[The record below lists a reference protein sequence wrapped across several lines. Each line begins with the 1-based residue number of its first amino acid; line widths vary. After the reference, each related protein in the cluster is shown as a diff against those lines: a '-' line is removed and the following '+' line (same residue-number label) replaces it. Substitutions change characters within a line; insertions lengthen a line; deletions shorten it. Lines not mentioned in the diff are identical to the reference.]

1 MLRYIV
7 LIIIGL
13 VVLHSCNDEI
23 FETSP
28 STGELIFSR
37 DTIFLDTIFTNVSSS
52 TRTFKIYNK
61 TGNHINIPNVSLGR
75 GAESFYRLNVN
86 GLSGKS
92 FENITILPKDS
103 IYVFVEATIDFS
115 KVTNPIYTD
124 SIVFDQ
130 GSNQQDVKLV
140 TLVQDAHFLFPER
153 DAQGIKETIVI
164 GVDDEGDDIEVEGF
178 YLEGN
183 TVWTNDK
190 PYVVYGYVGVNKGNS
205 LTIEKGARVHFHQN
219 SGLLV
224 EKEGSLKIN
233 GTLDEKVIIQGD
245 RLEPFYENVAGQ
257 WGTIWLRPGSK
268 EHVINHA
275 IIKNNTIGVLMDSLG
290 SSEEPTL
297 KIDNTEIYNTSNF
310 GLFGRATSIVGSN
323 LVIANNGSASLA
335 CTLGGSYNFT
345 HATLA
350 NYWSGSIREFPT
362 LLVNN
367 FQLSTDTDQL
377 LVNDLL
383 NANFT
388 NCIIEGNQNRE
399 FVLDENMQAGFNFNF
414 KNNLLRFLD
423 PGGNFLGDPLYDF
436 EDESKYQENIFNGEP
451 DFKDVDENEFIIG
464 EASDANANA
473 NVPAAQKVPFD
484 LLGVNRTALPD
495 IGAYQYI
502 IFEE

>member
-1 MLRYIV
+1 M
-7 LIIIGL
+7 
-13 VVLHSCNDEI
+13 
-23 FETSP
+23 
-28 STGELIFSR
+28 
-37 DTIFLDTIFTNVSSS
+37 
-52 TRTFKIYNK
+52 
-61 TGNHINIPNVSLGR
+61 
-75 GAESFYRLNVN
+75 
-86 GLSGKS
+86 
-92 FENITILPKDS
+92 
-103 IYVFVEATIDFS
+103 
-115 KVTNPIYTD
+115 
-124 SIVFDQ
+124 
-130 GSNQQDVKLV
+130 
-140 TLVQDAHFLFPER
+140 
-153 DAQGIKETIVI
+153 
-164 GVDDEGDDIEVEGF
+164 
-178 YLEGN
+178 
-183 TVWTNDK
+183 
-190 PYVVYGYVGVNKGNS
+190 
-205 LTIEKGARVHFHQN
+205 
-219 SGLLV
+219 
-224 EKEGSLKIN
+224 
-233 GTLDEKVIIQGD
+233 
-245 RLEPFYENVAGQ
+245 
-257 WGTIWLRPGSK
+257 
-268 EHVINHA
+268 
-275 IIKNNTIGVLMDSLG
+275 
-290 SSEEPTL
+290 
-297 KIDNTEIYNTSNF
+297 
-310 GLFGRATSIVGSN
+310 
-323 LVIANNGSASLA
+323 A

-464 EASDANANA
+464 EASDANVNA

-495 IGAYQYI
+495 IGAYQHI